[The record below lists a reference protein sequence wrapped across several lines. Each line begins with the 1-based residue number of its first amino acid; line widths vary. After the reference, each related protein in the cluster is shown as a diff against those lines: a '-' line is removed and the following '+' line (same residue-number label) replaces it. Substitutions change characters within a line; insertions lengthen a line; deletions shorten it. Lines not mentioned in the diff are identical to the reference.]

1 MLNLNSKLE
10 RKVVAHENV
19 FRAVWKSLLGD
30 EGIQGGGQI
39 LPFVGRRHLD
49 FVNLWVG
56 VQIMPN
62 TNIYLSTTK
71 MT

>member
-30 EGIQGGGQI
+30 EGIQGGGA
-39 LPFVGRRHLD
+39 D
-49 FVNLWVG
+49 FAVCWKEALRFCQSLG
-56 VQIMPN
+56 GGAD
-62 TNIYLSTTK
+62 YAK
-71 MT
+71 Y